1 MNPPIDRQGDL
12 NLDECRVLDNLTRCE
27 GATRVHS
34 TNVVVHAAIA
44 NIRTGRK
51 FMAAMSRRAMLTNVL
66 PGAVV
71 AVAGVGAIGWA
82 VAPEVAD
89 AMPLAIAKGNHF
101 KVDDL
106 VEEAQVVIVNPR
118 RRRRRWVC
126 WWHRGRRR
134 CGWRW

>member
-1 MNPPIDRQGDL
+1 MD
-12 NLDECRVLDNLTRCE
+12 T
-27 GATRVHS
+27 
-34 TNVVVHAAIA
+34 
-44 NIRTGRK
+44 
-51 FMAAMSRRAMLTNVL
+51 MSRRAMLTNVL

-71 AVAGVGAIGWA
+71 AIAGVGTLGWT

-89 AMPLAIAKGNHF
+89 AMPLAMAKGNHV

-106 VEEAQVVIVNPR
+106 VVKAQVVVHSSR
-118 RRRRRWVC
+118 RRGRRGRRWVC